1 MDGRWDE
8 PLRSILARKLDRAE
22 AAKQLAEW
30 IAAERRY
37 RWVGIY
43 EVTPSEIGMFACTGT
58 KPPSFPRFPVSC
70 GLCGAAVAR
79 KSIVN
84 VGDVRKD
91 SRWLE
96 TFSSTRA
103 EIIVPVLAEDGSV
116 TGLIDVESDA
126 LNAFGDADEQFLT
139 DCAAEIRALF

>member
-1 MDGRWDE
+1 MDARRDE
-8 PLRSILARKLDRAE
+8 ALRSILATKLDRGI
-22 AAKQLAEW
+22 AAKEIAEW
-30 IAAERRY
+30 IAATRQH

-43 EVTPSEIGMFACTGT
+43 EVTPSEIEMIACSGT
-58 KPPSFPRFPVSC
+58 KPPSFPRFPTSR
-70 GLCGAAVAR
+70 GLCGAVVAE

-96 TFSSTRA
+96 TFGTTRS
-103 EIIVPVLAEDGSV
+103 EIIVPVFAGDGRV

-126 LNAFGDADEQFLT
+126 LNAFGKADEEFLV
-139 DCAAEIRALF
+139 DCAAEITALF